1 MDKET
6 IAFELMKIARRCEI
20 YAQKAMEGDGQ
31 AMWEAPMT
39 NLAAELT
46 NLSDAVTAL

>member
-6 IAFELMKIARRCEI
+6 
-20 YAQKAMEGDGQ
+20 MEGDGQ

-46 NLSDAVTAL
+46 NLSDAVTALDA